1 MMATLA
7 VIGIDGGGTYTR
19 ALVMDES
26 ERELGR
32 SEGGPA
38 LTDRAMTPVD
48 IDAVSAAA
56 ERAAAEAKVRLP
68 VDALCA
74 GFAGVG
80 REVERKTVEEAFS
93 ARGLARSVSVITDG
107 EAAFF
112 DAFGDGPG
120 LLLVSGTGS
129 LAWGRSEDGRQA
141 RVGGWGTL
149 LGDEGSGYDIGRSAL
164 RAAARAADGR
174 GAETALLS
182 RLMEQ
187 VGAEQPDRLIPWAIG
202 ATKSAIAAL
211 APTVCEVA
219 EEGDGPARDIVT
231 AAIGALTVHA
241 ATLLEKLAPWSAAPG
256 IALVGGMLAPAGPLR
271 AGLVESLV
279 GLECVVLEEPI
290 EPVRGAAR
298 FALRGLN

>member
-1 MMATLA
+1 MANRV

-19 ALVMDES
+19 ALLMNES
-26 ERELGR
+26 GRELSR
-32 SEGGPA
+32 SQAGPA
-38 LTDRAMTPVD
+38 LTDRATTPVD
-48 IDAVSAAA
+48 VDAVSAAV
-56 ERAAAEAKVRLP
+56 ERAAAEAGVRLP

-80 REVERKTVEEAFS
+80 REVERKTVEDAFS
-93 ARGLARSVSVITDG
+93 ARGLASAVSVITDG

-112 DAFGDGPG
+112 DAFRDGPG
-120 LLLVSGTGS
+120 LLLVAGTGS

-174 GAETALLS
+174 GGETALSS
-182 RLMEQ
+182 RLMDQ

-202 ATKSAIAAL
+202 AAKSAIAAL

-219 EEGDGPARDIVT
+219 GEGDRVALDIIA
-231 AAIGALTVHA
+231 AAIEALAAHA
-241 ATLLEKLAPWSAAPG
+241 ATLLQELAPWNADPG
-256 IALVGGMLAPAGPLR
+256 IALVGGLVAPGGPLR
-271 AGLVESLV
+271 AGLVEVLA
-279 GLECVVLEEPI
+279 GLECVVVEQAV
-290 EPVRGAAR
+290 EPVRGAALI
-298 FALRGLN
+298 ALSL